1 MSRAYKIV
9 ILGRTIF
16 QQRQQES
23 TAKLSDFYVS
33 SDSSDSS
40 NPSNPSTKIGAIKYK
55 PLDEM
60 VKNLVDKYY
69 SNTEIKTIK
78 IYFYDIQ
85 ERQATISFQNIN
97 RITGVLTKMEWIGIQ
112 GTFENLPQT
121 LLKHNINEIDFII
134 FDYSTFKFFPNDIN
148 ILIEAIHLNP
158 SAKVLIPESRPVS
171 PTFRMMNEENL
182 MTAQMEKLDIN
193 GNTPFINVKMLDGK
207 ECYVKIPTLE
217 MSFQKFRTHLFWSVF
232 EEIIRNNQ
240 MEIDKKE
247 IQSEPG
253 SPNSESNNSESNN
266 SESPNLIDLDPIKL
280 NQEITTMRFIFAGK
294 ELKDDKT
301 LLDYNLYSSSTIHAV
316 ITLGRRLKYSEVEIL
331 ESKNI
336 QVIENLEEYPLY
348 HPVLDDLYRSQPNQ
362 KAYICL
368 ES

>member
-1 MSRAYKIV
+1 MI
-9 ILGRTIF
+9 ILL
-16 QQRQQES
+16 
-23 TAKLSDFYVS
+23 LS
-33 SDSSDSS
+33 
-40 NPSNPSTKIGAIKYK
+40 
-55 PLDEM
+55 
-60 VKNLVDKYY
+60 
-69 SNTEIKTIK
+69 
-78 IYFYDIQ
+78 
-85 ERQATISFQNIN
+85 
-97 RITGVLTKMEWIGIQ
+97 
-112 GTFENLPQT
+112 
-121 LLKHNINEIDFII
+121 
-134 FDYSTFKFFPNDIN
+134 FFPNDIN

-266 SESPNLIDLDPIKL
+266 SESNNSESPNLIDLDPIKL